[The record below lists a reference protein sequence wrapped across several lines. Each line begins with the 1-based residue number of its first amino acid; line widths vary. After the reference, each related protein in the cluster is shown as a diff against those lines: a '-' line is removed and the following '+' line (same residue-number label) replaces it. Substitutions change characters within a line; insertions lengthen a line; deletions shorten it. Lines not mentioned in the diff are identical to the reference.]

1 MLRSPKKHETED
13 ALWAAALRALTRRAY
28 SVHEMRKWLEQRAE
42 SRALADVVLVRLK
55 ERGYVDDARYA
66 KQYARQRVVGRRL
79 GRFRVARD
87 LRGRGVPDRHIE
99 AALDEVFAET
109 DQSALLRKRIERKLR
124 SLRGRGNKRAG
135 PTGADTRVRPY
146 GRSAG
151 EFDQKQMASLY
162 ASLLRA
168 GFPADMIRRE
178 LRAVSKQ
185 AEALPEDEAFETT
198 DEPFDSAQGRHRQ
211 TQKETPCCGRAQR
224 RT

>member
-1 MLRSPKKHETED
+1 MRRSPRKHDTED

-28 SVHEMRKWLEQRAE
+28 SVHEMRKWLAERAE
-42 SRALADVVLVRLK
+42 WRELAELVLVRLK
-55 ERGYVDDARYA
+55 QCGYVDDARYA
-66 KQYARQRVVGRRL
+66 RQYARQRVVGRRQ

-87 LRGRGVPDRHIE
+87 LRRRGVPDRHIE

-109 DQSALLRKRIERKLR
+109 DQGALLRKRIERKLR
-124 SLRGRGNKRAG
+124 SLRGRSTARAG
-135 PTGADTRVRPY
+135 RAGADTQVRPY

-151 EFDQKQMASLY
+151 ELDQKQTASLY

-185 AEALPEDEAFETT
+185 AEALPEEGEFGTT
-198 DEPFDSAQGRHRQ
+198 DEHR
-211 TQKETPCCGRAQR
+211 
-224 RT
+224 

>member
-1 MLRSPKKHETED
+1 
-13 ALWAAALRALTRRAY
+13 
-28 SVHEMRKWLEQRAE
+28 MRKWLEARAE
-42 SRALADVVLVRLK
+42 WRELADLVLVRLK

-66 KQYARQRVVGRRL
+66 KQYARQRVTGRRL

-124 SLRGRGNKRAG
+124 SLRGKAAPNRE
-135 PTGADTRVRPY
+135 GADTQVRPY
-146 GRSAG
+146 RRMVGG
-151 EFDQKQMASLY
+151 LDQKQLASLY

-178 LRAVSKQ
+178 LRAVSMQ
-185 AEALPEDEAFETT
+185 ADALPEEETPEPQINT
-198 DEPFDSAQGRHRQ
+198 DEHR
-211 TQKETPCCGRAQR
+211 
-224 RT
+224 

>member
-1 MLRSPKKHETED
+1 VLRSPKKHDNEE

-28 SVHEMRKWLEQRAE
+28 SVHEMRKWLEARAE
-42 SRALADVVLVRLK
+42 WRELADLVLVRLK

-66 KQYARQRVVGRRL
+66 KQYARQRVAGRRL

-109 DQSALLRKRIERKLR
+109 DQAALLRKRIQRKLR
-124 SLRGRGNKRAG
+124 SLRGKSKRNEQ
-135 PTGADTRVRPY
+135 GADTGVRPY
-146 GRSAG
+146 KGG
-151 EFDQKQMASLY
+151 LEGLDQKQIASLY

-178 LRAVSKQ
+178 LRAIGQ
-185 AEALPEDEAFETT
+185 GADIPDAETT
-198 DEPFDSAQGRHRQ
+198 AS
-211 TQKETPCCGRAQR
+211 
-224 RT
+224 